1 MRLFF
6 ATDIH
11 GSDVCWKKFL
21 NAAKFY
27 DVTHLI
33 LGGDMTGKALVP
45 IAQRPDGTFQATLLQ
60 QEFVL
65 DDEAAVRDMERKVSN
80 RGYYPFRITT
90 QQLEEFRND
99 PTLVDRMFHQQM
111 LASLEQ
117 WIVLANEKLA
127 GSGVHCYV
135 SPGNDDP
142 FIIDDLLHTS
152 PHITLAEGRMLDLG
166 EGFSMVSSGWAN
178 ITPWHTDRE
187 LPEDRLYDYLA
198 KMIPAG
204 YDCTRTIFNLH
215 CPPHASNLDDVAE
228 LDADLNLINAG
239 NSLVPAGSTAVRRVI
254 EEHQPLLSLH
264 GHIHEGKGTAR
275 IGNTLSI
282 NPGSLYE
289 QGVLQGA
296 LIELDANPKKGWFGG
311 SKSLIKSYTLTTG

>member
-45 IAQRPDGTFQATLLQ
+45 IAQRPDGTYQATLLQ
-60 QEFVL
+60 QEYVL
-65 DDEAAVRDMERKVSN
+65 DDDAAVRDMERKVSS
-80 RGYYPFRITT
+80 RGYYPFRVTP
-90 QQLEEFRND
+90 QQLEDFRND
-99 PTLVDRMFHQQM
+99 PTLIDRMFHQQM

-117 WIVLANEKLA
+117 WLMLANEKLA
-127 GSGVHCYV
+127 GSGVQCYV

-142 FIIDDLLHTS
+142 FHIDELLRTS
-152 PHITLAEGRMLDLG
+152 PHITLAEGRCIDLG
-166 EGFSMVSSGWAN
+166 EGFSLISSGWAN
-178 ITPWHTDRE
+178 VTPWHTDRE
-187 LPEDRLYDYLA
+187 LPEDRLYEYLA
-198 KMIPAG
+198 TMIPTG
-204 YDCTRTIFNLH
+204 HDCARTIFNFH
-215 CPPHASNLDDVAE
+215 CPPYGSNLDDVAE

-239 NSLVPAGSTAVRRVI
+239 NSLVPAGSTAVRRLI
-254 EEHQPLLSLH
+254 EEHQPLISLH
-264 GHIHEGKGTAR
+264 GHIHEGKGTSR
-275 IGNTLSI
+275 IGQTLAI

-296 LIELDANPKKGWFGG
+296 LIELNANPKKGWFGG
-311 SKSLIKSYTLTTG
+311 TPSMIKSYTLTTG